1 MNINKN
7 GFKSLISVV
16 GNLSLNET
24 NSKQEKRLSV
34 SLMSSQTSLSSTS
47 SSLLS
52 EMKDK
57 IKKTFH
63 NEKVHLK
70 KKIKQRCFIM

>member
-1 MNINKN
+1 
-7 GFKSLISVV
+7 
-16 GNLSLNET
+16 
-24 NSKQEKRLSV
+24 
-34 SLMSSQTSLSSTS
+34 MSSQTSLSSTS

-70 KKIKQRCFIM
+70 KKIKQRCFIMWLKKANGK